1 MCGRINVSDN
11 EGVRLLLAMLG
22 MDTWPSHE
30 GRYNIAPTSK
40 LDVVHMLDTP
50 VVTQMSWGVSMT
62 VKGKTGKLLNRRIPN
77 SRSDKVWSSPLWR
90 KLIPAQRVLVPVN
103 GFYEWKRRN
112 KKLEATYY
120 ITPANADAM
129 FFAGIYQAPRDE
141 AELPEVSIVTTEANE
156 AMSAV
161 HDRMP
166 VILLSANE
174 AMAWIQESDRDSL
187 DKLMCPA
194 SNDTL
199 LFTQVS
205 SYVNKSSNAGVK
217 CIEPIAA

>member
-1 MCGRINVSDN
+1 M
-11 EGVRLLLAMLG
+11 
-22 MDTWPSHE
+22 P
-30 GRYNIAPTSK
+30 
-40 LDVVHMLDTP
+40 DTP

-112 KKLEATYY
+112 KKLEAAYY
-120 ITPANADAM
+120 VTPAKADAM
-129 FFAGIYQAPRDE
+129 FFAGIYQSPRDE

-174 AMAWIQESDRDSL
+174 AMAWIQESDRESL
-187 DKLMCPA
+187 DELMRPA
-194 SNDTL
+194 SNDAL

-205 SYVNKSSNAGVK
+205 SYVNKSTNAGVK